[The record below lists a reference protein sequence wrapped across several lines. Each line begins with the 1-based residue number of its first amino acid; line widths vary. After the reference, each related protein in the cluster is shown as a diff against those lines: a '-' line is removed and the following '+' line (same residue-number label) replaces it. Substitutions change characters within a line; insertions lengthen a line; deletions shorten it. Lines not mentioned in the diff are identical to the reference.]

1 LPAAWAF
8 FCENEPR
15 RPFAFFRMVSFSR
28 CFFHSNR
35 LNLSTKGSL
44 EMAVE
49 LRGKAVA
56 DELSQQILEEVRMYK
71 RHGIL
76 PKMATLIV
84 DGDPASLIYAK
95 RKQRMAE
102 KLGIAYDLIQFPASV
117 SEQELI
123 GTIERLNQD
132 ATVHGI
138 MLELPLPRHITT
150 DRVIA
155 TVSPQKD
162 VDGLTPFNRTVTMDK
177 RDSLYPA
184 TPLACVRLLKHYGYE
199 LSGKHV
205 VLVGCGKTVGLPLM
219 HLLIQENAT
228 VTACHAGT
236 IDLKRHIMRADIVF
250 VAVGKRNLIT
260 PDMVHP
266 NLLIIDAGINETP
279 DKKIV
284 GDVSPE
290 VMEYVKAMSPTPGG
304 VGAVTTVQLFANLMT
319 AMKLQNLFPHG
330 TDAIETAEL
339 VASACR

>member
-1 LPAAWAF
+1 
-8 FCENEPR
+8 
-15 RPFAFFRMVSFSR
+15 MVLYSLLFSLGS
-28 CFFHSNR
+28 FHSNGF
-35 LNLSTKGSL
+35 NPVMKGSL

-56 DELSQQILEEVRMYK
+56 DELSQQILEDVQMYK

-84 DGDPASLIYAK
+84 EGDPASLIYAK
-95 RKQRMAE
+95 RKQRMADN
-102 KLGIAYDLIQFPASV
+102 LGIAFHLIRFPASV

-123 GTIERLNQD
+123 DTIHRLNQD
-132 ATVHGI
+132 ASVHGI
-138 MLELPLPRHITT
+138 MLELPLPRHIVA

-155 TVSPQKD
+155 AVSPRKD
-162 VDGLTPFNRTVTMDK
+162 VDGLTPFNRTVTMEK
-177 RDSLYPA
+177 QNSLYPA
-184 TPLACVRLLKHYGYE
+184 TPLACIRLLKHYGYE
-199 LSGKHV
+199 LAGKHV

-290 VMEYVKAMSPTPGG
+290 VMAYVKAMSPTPGG

-319 AMKLQNLFPHG
+319 AMKLQNLLPNG
-330 TDAIETAEL
+330 EERAEM
-339 VASACR
+339 VEMAVSACQ